1 MVLTMNHMV
10 NLTTPTRLQYGE
22 LDRAY
27 DFFNERLFG
36 ASLPRCLITL
46 QRKSKARGFF
56 HGDRFSTWDG
66 LEITDEIALNPATF
80 KERTVEEILSTLVH
94 EMAHL
99 WQHHFGKEAT
109 PGYHNR
115 EWAAKM
121 EELGLIPTDTG
132 EIGGKRTGRKVTHII
147 RADGPFKRECDSL
160 LSTGLNLAYVQRG
173 EDEDEENQKTA
184 AKNAAKKSSKTKFT
198 CPTCNCNA
206 WGKADL
212 LIACG
217 RDMVMMEADEA
228 SPLNDTPNPFEKDG

>member
-1 MVLTMNHMV
+1 MNHMI
-10 NLTTPTRLQYGE
+10 NLASPTRRQYGE

-27 DFFNERLFG
+27 DFFNEKLFG

-56 HGDRFSTWDG
+56 HGNRFSAWDG
-66 LEITDEIALNPATF
+66 SEITDEIALNPATF
-80 KERTVEEILSTLVH
+80 KDRTFEEILSTLVH

-115 EWAAKM
+115 EWASKM

-132 EIGGKRTGRKVTHII
+132 EAGGKRTGRKVTHII

-160 LSTGLNLAYVQRG
+160 LNTGLTLAYVQRG
-173 EDEDEENQKTA
+173 EDEDGEEGQKSA
-184 AKNAAKKSSKTKFT
+184 SKNAAKKSSKTKFT

-217 RDMVMMEADEA
+217 RDMVMMASDEDDEDRTQA
-228 SPLNDTPNPFEKDG
+228 PNENPKPF